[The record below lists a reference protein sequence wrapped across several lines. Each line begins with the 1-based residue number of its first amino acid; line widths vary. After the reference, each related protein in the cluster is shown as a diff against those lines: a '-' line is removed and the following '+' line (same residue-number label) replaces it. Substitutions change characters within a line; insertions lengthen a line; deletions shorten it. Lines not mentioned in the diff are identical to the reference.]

1 MSAKGAV
8 ASRQPQRVIMV
19 IDGSQ
24 SMQEKERGEPRW
36 TSVQRQLRDDIE
48 RLAASG
54 VPAEL
59 TVVKFGYEPSKVD
72 GASAGSGWSGTL
84 LDAADAAQVCDDVLH
99 RIGAADGRGTA
110 LFASMQD
117 AMGALRRDLGSGRY
131 CGGQVVVYSD
141 GADSSRNGS
150 MSGYHSRRAAVLE
163 SVRQLRTDFP
173 LSNVC
178 IRPFGEEARQVAK
191 ELPDVRDLG
200 AAALPEP
207 PKVVGLGLAPEVV
220 TIAPLRAPRRQV
232 VSVRA
237 SNLDPELS
245 QGVNVSVS
253 DGERTVNATRQGD
266 GAWVAEIDLPK
277 SERGVDLVVVAQAGA
292 VPNAQ
297 AVLRAP
303 ALVLPSNPRD
313 WGLPR
318 CGSDWGVVCRVGD
331 PIPLSVRVPTDVRV
345 TWSEAGGR
353 WSSDGAS
360 VTHPGFGTAG
370 SREITVQVHTADGS
384 RDQKLRVIVIDPVL
398 AIDGPASA
406 DVGSDVAFKI
416 RELPA
421 GCRAGDV
428 QWFVDGRKVASGAEL
443 RQRFQQRGRAAV
455 SAEVEVAAC
464 DSGLRASGLTVVAV
478 NPVPSVEPADADL
491 VRGAVDSNV
500 IPVRVLVA
508 SRVAA
513 LEVSF
518 GGSRSMRVSVAEA
531 ITGDQAVVQVKVPA
545 ECCVRDESNLEVRVV
560 PEVRGDDGKPD
571 SAASARAAQS
581 RTYRVRA
588 PNPAVA
594 IVKPEAG
601 HEASYSV
608 QMQILLEVRGS
619 AGDLAAV
626 KSVRMQVTGS
636 PDQQLTLGKDL
647 TAAAAF
653 TPKFDDGSGSR
664 LTIIAQPL
672 DSNGVPIGK
681 PDTRSVELRQPKL
694 QLRASVDQ
702 VHIASLEPADL
713 SVEVV
718 SPEGAPG
725 WEAGIS
731 SSDWSVEPRDLVELV
746 SETKTKAVLR
756 VKGAR
761 EVVVAAHIRRA
772 DGAEDLG
779 PVRVPVIFDKIVP
792 DFRVTEVG
800 SNSQVGMV
808 IGKAMLRIHDRTTGP
823 VAGRAFSIRRGE
835 GEWESVNPESFGFA
849 EASRRDERVEVRA
862 TYVSIDG
869 SEVDGGIQMFSA
881 SPGHNWAV
889 VVVAG
894 LVSLGLSV
902 VAWWLCD
909 HNELVGAEVSWS
921 ADELGNEAQQTFTI
935 RWLRGMARSSVIT
948 KRARVPLPEMYGHGQ
963 YDWLKRLVE
972 DRCMLEIGGIGS
984 SLARPRLTA
993 GGGGVGIS
1001 DSSNTGRVR
1010 RTTLQPTADGSEPV
1024 YLAIQP
1030 SPTAAFIKWTSL
1042 AAALTAIW
1050 ATFAFL
1056 YFRGY
1061 I

>member
-1 MSAKGAV
+1 
-8 ASRQPQRVIMV
+8 MV
-19 IDGSQ
+19 IDGSR
-24 SMQEKERGEPRW
+24 SMQTKEQGENENRW
-36 TSVQRQLRDDIE
+36 TSVQRQLRQDIE

-59 TVVKFGYEPSKVD
+59 TVVKFGKEPSKV
-72 GASAGSGWSGTL
+72 GAAPAGSGWSGTL
-84 LDAADAAQVCDDVLH
+84 LDPADAAQVYDDVMH
-99 RIGAADGRGTA
+99 RIGPADGWGTA
-110 LFASMQD
+110 LFESMQD

-131 CGGQVVVYSD
+131 SGGQVVVYSD
-141 GADSSRNGS
+141 GADSSKESS
-150 MSGYHSRRAAVLE
+150 MSGYQSRRGAVLE
-163 SVRQLRTDFP
+163 AVRQLRADFP

-191 ELPDVRDLG
+191 ELPDVKDLG
-200 AAALPEP
+200 AAALPAP
-207 PKVVGLGLAPEVV
+207 PKVVGLGLSPEV
-220 TIAPLRAPRRQV
+220 TAIAPLRAARRQV

-237 SNLDPELS
+237 PNLDAELAA
-245 QGVNVSVS
+245 GVTVTVF
-253 DGERTVNATRQGD
+253 DGDRTVNATRQGVA
-266 GAWVAEIDLPK
+266 AWVAELELPK
-277 SERGVDLVVVAQAGA
+277 SERGVDLEVVAQAGA
-292 VPNAQ
+292 VRSAR

-303 ALVLPSNPRD
+303 ALALPSNPRD

-318 CGSDWGVVCRVGD
+318 CGSDWGVVCSVGD
-331 PIPLSVRVPTDVRV
+331 PIPLSVRVPADVQV

-353 WSSDGAS
+353 WAGDGAS
-360 VTHPGFGTAG
+360 VTHPGFASAGT
-370 SREITVQVHTADGS
+370 RELVVQVRTADGS
-384 RDQKLRVIVIDPVL
+384 RDQKLRVTVIDPVL
-398 AIDGPASA
+398 VIDGPASA
-406 DVGSDVAFKI
+406 DVGSDVAFKV
-416 RELPA
+416 REIPA
-421 GCRAGDV
+421 GARAGDV
-428 QWFVDGRKVASGAEL
+428 QWFVDGRKAGSGAEL

-455 SAEVEVAAC
+455 SAEVEVSAC
-464 DSGLRASGLTVVAV
+464 DSRLRASGSAVVAV
-478 NPVPSVEPADADL
+478 NPVPSVEPADAEL

-518 GGSRSMRVSVAEA
+518 GRSKPMRVSVAEA
-531 ITGDQAVVQVKVPA
+531 VAGDQAVVRVKVPA
-545 ECCVRDESNLEVRVV
+545 EFCARDGSDLEVRVV
-560 PEVRGDDGKPD
+560 PEIRGDDGKPD

-581 RTYRVRA
+581 RTYTVRA
-588 PNPAVA
+588 PSPTVS
-594 IVKPEAG
+594 ILKPEAG

-636 PDQQLTLGKDL
+636 PDQELALGKDL
-647 TAAAAF
+647 TATAAF
-653 TPKFDDGSGSR
+653 TPKFESASGSR
-664 LTIIAQPL
+664 LTISAQAL
-672 DSNGVPIGK
+672 DASGAPIGK
-681 PDTRSVELRQPKL
+681 PDSRMVELRQPKI

-731 SSDWSVEPRDLVELV
+731 SSDWSIEPRDSVEVV

-761 EVVVAAHIRRA
+761 EVVASVHVRRA
-772 DGAEDLG
+772 DGGEDLG
-779 PVRVPVIFDKIVP
+779 PVRVPVLLGKVVP

-823 VAGRAFSIRRGE
+823 VAKRAFSMRRGE
-835 GEWESVNPESFGFA
+835 GEWESVNPESFSFA
-849 EASRRDERVEVRA
+849 EAARRDERVEVRA

-881 SPGHNWAV
+881 SPGHNWAWV
-889 VVVAG
+889 VVVG
-894 LVSLGLSV
+894 LVGLGLSV

-909 HNELVGAEVSWS
+909 HNELIGAEVSWS
-921 ADELGNEAQQTFTI
+921 ADDLGNESQQTFTI
-935 RWLRGMARSSVIT
+935 RWLRGMARSSIIT

-963 YDWLKRLVE
+963 YDWLRRLVE

-993 GGGGVGIS
+993 GGQGVGIPP
-1001 DSSNTGRVR
+1001 DSTEGRVR
-1010 RTTLQPTADGSEPV
+1010 RTRLQPTADGAEPV

-1030 SPTAAFIKWTSL
+1030 SPTASFIKWTSL